1 MCGSGICSPWTW
13 GLWCR
18 GERTA
23 QRRDVLRQLHLPN
36 APAFGREA
44 ETEGVPRFGR
54 SEGSASG
61 SSAGQGLEGGG
72 SALGLGGGL
81 FTSACQNGAA
91 SRESSSASG
100 SCRRWWALA
109 AVQPR

>member
-23 QRRDVLRQLHLPN
+23 QCRDVLRQLHLPN

-44 ETEGVPRFGR
+44 ETEGVPRFVDQKAARVARVPGR
-54 SEGSASG
+54 DW
-61 SSAGQGLEGGG
+61 GGG
-72 SALGLGGGL
+72 FGSGPGWRALDQRL
-81 FTSACQNGAA
+81 S
-91 SRESSSASG
+91 E
-100 SCRRWWALA
+100 
-109 AVQPR
+109 